1 MNRFDGAVAAV
12 VGSPV
17 RHSLSPAMHGAALAA
32 RRGSHA
38 GRYLAVEVP
47 AGGLRDAVR
56 DAVAAGL
63 RGLSVT
69 TPLKEEAL
77 SLADVAD
84 EASRAANSANTLVF
98 GVSGVEAAT
107 TDGDGCCDALERH
120 GATIAGST
128 CAVVG
133 AGATARSVVAALGRR
148 GAAAVL
154 VVNRTR
160 ERAAAAAELAR
171 VARVA
176 DAADIASA
184 RIVVNCTT
192 VGMGAW
198 ESPVEAGLV
207 GPGTTVLDAVYH
219 PVRTR
224 FLDESES
231 TGASCVDGVWMLAH
245 QAARQQERW
254 FGTLPDAESM
264 YAAAV
269 AELARR

>member
-32 RRGSHA
+32 RSGSHA
-38 GRYLAVEVP
+38 GRYLAVEVS

-56 DAVAAGL
+56 EAVAAGL

-84 EASRAANSANTLVF
+84 EASRAANSANTLAF
-98 GVSGVEAAT
+98 GGSGVEAAT

-120 GATIAGST
+120 GAAVAGSV
-128 CAVVG
+128 CAVIG

-160 ERAAAAAELAR
+160 ERAGAAAALAPM
-171 VARVA
+171 ARVA
-176 DAADIASA
+176 DPADVASA

-192 VGMGAW
+192 VGMGTW
-198 ESPVEAGLV
+198 ESPVAAGLV
-207 GPGTTVLDAVYH
+207 GTGTTVLDAVYH

-224 FLDESES
+224 FLAESEAA
-231 TGASCVDGVWMLAH
+231 GATCIDGVWMLAH

-254 FGTLPDAESM
+254 FGSLPDAEAM

>member
-12 VGSPV
+12 VGSPIG
-17 RHSLSPAMHGAALAA
+17 HSLSPAMHGAALSA
-32 RRGSHA
+32 RGGAPAGS
-38 GRYLAVEVP
+38 YLAVEVSS
-47 AGGLRDAVR
+47 GGLRAAVLE
-56 DAVAAGL
+56 AVAAGL

-77 SLADVAD
+77 SLADVVD
-84 EASRAANSANTLVF
+84 ESSRAANSANTLVF
-98 GVSGVEAAT
+98 GGSGVEAAT

-120 GATIAGST
+120 GAAVAGSV
-128 CAVVG
+128 CAVIG

-160 ERAAAAAELAR
+160 ARAVAAAALAG

-176 DAADIASA
+176 EAHEIASA
-184 RIVVNCTT
+184 GVVVNCTT
-192 VGMGAW
+192 VGMGSW
-198 ESPVEAGLV
+198 ESPVATGLV
-207 GPGTTVLDAVYH
+207 GAGTTVLDAVYH

-224 FLDESES
+224 FLAESEAA
-231 TGASCVDGVWMLAH
+231 GATCVDGVWMLAH

-254 FGTLPDAESM
+254 FGSLPDASVM
-264 YAAAV
+264 HAAAV

>member
-17 RHSLSPAMHGAALAA
+17 RHSLSPAMHSAALAA
-32 RRGSHA
+32 RGEPANR
-38 GRYLAVEVP
+38 RYVAVEVP

-56 DAVAAGL
+56 EAIDAGL

-77 SLADVAD
+77 LLADAAD
-84 EASRAANSANTLVF
+84 AASRAAESANTLVF
-98 GVSGVEAAT
+98 GESRVEAAT

-120 GATIAGST
+120 GATVAGAA
-128 CAVVG
+128 CAVIG

-148 GAAAVL
+148 GAAEVL

-160 ERAAAAAELAR
+160 ERALAAAERAD

-176 DAADIASA
+176 EAREITSA

-192 VGMGAW
+192 VGMGSW
-198 ESPVEAGLV
+198 ESPVAPGLV
-207 GPGTTVLDAVYH
+207 GGGSTVLDAVYH
-219 PVRTR
+219 PVTTR
-224 FLDESES
+224 FLAESAAA
-231 TGASCVDGVWMLAH
+231 GATCVDGVWMLAH

-254 FGTLPDAESM
+254 FGSLPDAAVL